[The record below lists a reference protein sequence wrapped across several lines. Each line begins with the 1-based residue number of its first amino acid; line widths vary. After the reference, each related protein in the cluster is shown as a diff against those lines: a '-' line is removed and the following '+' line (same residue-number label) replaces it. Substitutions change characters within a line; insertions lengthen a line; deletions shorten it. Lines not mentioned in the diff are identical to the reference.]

1 MITHSSRIREVF
13 SWILL
18 NALWV
23 PLTFQDAALITIA
36 VPAVLLRMVP
46 HDYVAINSTL
56 GCLMAVAAMIVPPL
70 AGWLSD
76 HQRRRGKSRR
86 PFVAA
91 GVAID
96 VVALAALPYAHS
108 LLLFGALL
116 ILATAGANVALSAYQ
131 ALLPESV
138 PRRNWGAVSGVRGA
152 MTLVGTALGLGI
164 AGWAPDPQYTFF
176 AAAGIMAVGGLSLFG
191 IGEGVYSTPERA
203 KVRDWHD
210 FMVVFAARAFV
221 FFGLILLQTFVLYF
235 FRDVQKVGDPS
246 AGTALY
252 AFSTMFGAIA
262 SSVVLGILSDR
273 VPRKLV
279 TALAGI
285 PMAIAAIGFAVAP
298 EMRWILPFA
307 VLFGIG
313 FGGVLSSGWA
323 LAMDAIPELGDVARD
338 LGLWGIA
345 TNLPNVVAPLVG
357 WWLISLFHGTR
368 AGYQA
373 VFGLAGFS
381 FFLASLAVLRVGR
394 NPLSSLYGWP
404 ARTAASWS
412 NAIYTSFA
420 YRIRWWG
427 KIPRR
432 HGPTLL
438 IANHQHDLESMS
450 IVSRIYVQT
459 EYRHPAFT
467 ASARRMYEPGFM
479 AIRLPWLRFALR
491 SFNAGPLFMSIG
503 MLPLENELG
512 AREISALAYSVQARH
527 GAMRLDAIFD
537 ERVASLFPPGTTTR
551 MLLRPQFFDA
561 ARTVVK
567 VSTLRDP
574 YRREVLDET
583 RRLLDQD
590 LARME
595 DVTRRGAIFYLTP
608 EGRYST
614 DGRLSPMRGA
624 MDKLAPLA
632 TIYLAGVSYDP
643 FAPGRLSMMY
653 RLLRL
658 DDREHFAQTLAAI
671 RPVTTSQ
678 ILAAMLNA
686 RTGAFTESEA
696 VAFVRD
702 ALASLPPELFVDP
715 DLRAGPESAVR
726 RAIAEMTRLK
736 IVVGNGDSYTL
747 AAQRRHPQFPLVDD
761 IIAYQ
766 ANFYAETLENAAYA
780 APYATSAE

>member
-1 MITHSSRIREVF
+1 M
-13 SWILL
+13 LL

-36 VPAVLLRMVP
+36 VPAVLLRIVP

-56 GCLMAVAAMIVPPL
+56 GSLMAVAAMIVPPF

-76 HQRRRGKSRR
+76 HMRRSGKSRR

-96 VVALAALPYAHS
+96 IVALAALPYAHS
-108 LLLFGALL
+108 LLVFGALL

-131 ALLPESV
+131 AMLPESV
-138 PRRNWGAVSGVRGA
+138 PRRSWGAVSGVRGA
-152 MTLVGTALGLGI
+152 MTLLGTALGLGI

-176 AAAGIMAVGGLSLFG
+176 AAAAIMAIGGLSLFG
-191 IGEGVYSTPERA
+191 IGDGVYEAPERA

-210 FMVVFAARAFV
+210 FMVVFAARALV
-221 FFGLILLQTFVLYF
+221 FFGLILLQMFVLFF
-235 FRDVQKVGDPS
+235 FRDVQKVVDPS

-252 AFSTMFGAIA
+252 AFSTMIGAVA

-273 VPRKLV
+273 APRKLV

-298 EMRWILPFA
+298 EIRWMLPFA

-313 FGGVLSSGWA
+313 FGGVISSGWA
-323 LAMDAIPELGDVARD
+323 LAMDSIPELGDVARD

-345 TNLPNVVAPLVG
+345 TNLPNVIAPLVG
-357 WWLISLFHGTR
+357 WWLISLFHGGR

-394 NPLSSLYGWP
+394 KPLSSLYGWP
-404 ARTAASWS
+404 MRTAAGWS
-412 NAIYTSFA
+412 NAAYTSLA

-427 KIPRR
+427 KIPRD
-432 HGPTLL
+432 HGPALV
-438 IANHQHDLESMS
+438 IANHQHELESMS
-450 IVSRIYVQT
+450 IVGRIYVQT
-459 EYRHPAFT
+459 QHRHPVFT
-467 ASARRMYEPGFM
+467 ACARRMYEPGFM
-479 AIRLPWLRFALR
+479 AIRLPWMRALLR

-512 AREISALAYSVQARH
+512 SREISALAYSVETEH
-527 GAMRLDAIFD
+527 GVMRLDAIFN
-537 ERVASLFPPGTTTR
+537 ERVAGLFPPGTTTR

-561 ARTVVK
+561 GRSIVK
-567 VSTLRDP
+567 VSTLLEP

-583 RRLLDQD
+583 RRLLDED

-614 DGRLSPMRGA
+614 DGRIGPMRGA
-624 MDKLAPLA
+624 VDKLAPLA

-658 DDREHFAQTLAAI
+658 DDREHLSQTLAAI

-678 ILAAMLNA
+678 IIGNMLSG
-686 RTGAFTESEA
+686 RTVPFTESGA
-696 VAFVRD
+696 IAAVRD
-702 ALASLPPELFVDP
+702 ALATLPPELFIDP
-715 DLRAGPESAVR
+715 HLRANPEGAVR
-726 RAIAEMTRLK
+726 RAIAELARLT
-736 IVVGNGDSYTL
+736 IITASANGYTL
-747 AAQRRHPQFPLVDD
+747 APQRRHPRFPQVDD

-766 ANFYAETLENAAYA
+766 ANFYAETLQNAAFA
-780 APYATSAE
+780 APYATSPG

>member
-23 PLTFQDAALITIA
+23 PLSFQDAALITIA
-36 VPAVLLRMVP
+36 VPAVLLRIVP
-46 HDYVAINSTL
+46 NDYIAVNSAL
-56 GCLMAVAAMIVPPL
+56 GSLMAIAAMIVPPV

-76 HQRRRGKSRR
+76 RLRRGGASRK
-86 PFVAA
+86 PFVAIGIADRRRRFGGDSVLAFAADVRRAADA
-91 GVAID
+91 GD
-96 VVALAALPYAHS
+96 GGSNVALA
-108 LLLFGALL
+108 
-116 ILATAGANVALSAYQ
+116 AYQ

-138 PRRNWGAVSGVRGA
+138 PRPSWGAVSGVRGA
-152 MTLVGTALGLGI
+152 MTLVGTALGLAI
-164 AGWAPDPQYTFF
+164 AAKVPDPQYTFF
-176 AAAGIMAVGGLSLFG
+176 AAAAITAIFGLSLLG
-191 IGEGVYSTPERA
+191 IGEGIYSTPERA

-210 FMVVFAARAFV
+210 FIVVFAARALV
-221 FFGLILLQTFVLYF
+221 FFGLILLQMFVLFF
-235 FRDVQKVGDPS
+235 FRDVQKVDDPS

-285 PMAIAAIGFAVAP
+285 PMAIAAIGFALAP
-298 EMRWILPFA
+298 RIEWMLPFA

-313 FGGVLSSGWA
+313 FGGVISTGWG
-323 LAMDAIPELGDVARD
+323 LAMDSIPELGDVARD
-338 LGLWGIA
+338 LGIWGIA

-427 KIPRR
+427 KIPRN
-432 HGPTLL
+432 HGPALV

-450 IVSRIYVQT
+450 IVGRIYVQT
-459 EYRHPAFT
+459 EHRHPVFT
-467 ASARRMYEPGFM
+467 ACARRMYEPGFM

-512 AREISALAYSVQARH
+512 AREISALAYSVQAQH
-527 GAMRLDAIFD
+527 GAMRLDDIF
-537 ERVASLFPPGTTTR
+537 EQRVASLFPPGTTTR

-567 VSTLRDP
+567 ISTLRDP

-595 DVTRRGAIFYLTP
+595 DVTRRGAIFT
-608 EGRYST
+608 
-614 DGRLSPMRGA
+614 
-624 MDKLAPLA
+624 
-632 TIYLAGVSYDP
+632 
-643 FAPGRLSMMY
+643 
-653 RLLRL
+653 
-658 DDREHFAQTLAAI
+658 
-671 RPVTTSQ
+671 
-678 ILAAMLNA
+678 
-686 RTGAFTESEA
+686 
-696 VAFVRD
+696 
-702 ALASLPPELFVDP
+702 
-715 DLRAGPESAVR
+715 
-726 RAIAEMTRLK
+726 
-736 IVVGNGDSYTL
+736 
-747 AAQRRHPQFPLVDD
+747 
-761 IIAYQ
+761 
-766 ANFYAETLENAAYA
+766 
-780 APYATSAE
+780 